1 MIPFYKL
8 SDLNSKYLDRYI
20 ESIKTIFES
29 GMYILGEEV
38 AKFENDFA
46 QYCGTKYAIAV
57 SNGLDALIMSLRA
70 YKELGVLSDGDEVIV
85 PSNTYIA
92 SILSITAANLSPILV
107 EPDIRTYN
115 LNPLEIEK
123 KISKKTKC
131 ILVVHLYGQ
140 PCNMDL
146 INQIAEKYNLIVI
159 EDAAQAHGARYKS
172 KRAGNL
178 SNAGCFSFF
187 PGKNLGAIGDAG
199 AITTNDDELAAILKS
214 LRNYGEALFDDLS
227 KRKYQNWYKGFN
239 TRMDEVQAS
248 ILRMKLKDLDSDN
261 KKRNDIAKFYL
272 KNINNEEITL
282 PYVLENSEPV
292 WHLFVIR
299 HKKRNELKAF
309 LFDKGIA
316 TLIHYPIPPHKQKA
330 FKEWNHLTYEISESV
345 HNEILSIPLALHLSS
360 DDLKYIV
367 NSINEFNG

>member
-20 ESIKTIFES
+20 ESIKIIFES

-38 AKFENDFA
+38 VKFENDFA
-46 QYCGTKYAIAV
+46 SYCGTKYAIAV

-70 YKELGVLSDGDEVIV
+70 YKELGIISDGDEVIV

-131 ILVVHLYGQ
+131 ILAVHLYGQ

-146 INQIAEKYNLIVI
+146 INQIANKHNLIVI
-159 EDAAQAHGARYKS
+159 EDAAQAHGAKFNN
-172 KRAGNL
+172 KRTGNL
-178 SNAGCFSFF
+178 SNVGCFSFF
-187 PGKNLGAIGDAG
+187 PGKNLGALGDAG
-199 AITTNDDELAAILKS
+199 AITTNNEELAAILRS

-239 TRMDEVQAS
+239 TRMDEIQAS
-248 ILRMKLKDLDSDN
+248 ILRMKLKDLDFDN
-261 KKRNDIAKFYL
+261 QKRNNIANFYL
-272 KNINNEEITL
+272 KNINNQQVTL

-299 HKKRNELKAF
+299 HKKRNALKEF
-309 LFDKGIA
+309 LSEKGIA
-316 TLIHYPIPPHKQKA
+316 TLIHYPVPPHKQKA
-330 FKEWNHLTYEISESV
+330 FQEWNHLTYEISELI

-360 DDLKYIV
+360 DNLNYIA
-367 NSINEFNG
+367 NSINQFNG